1 MKALK
6 ITKNALDRLLLV
18 SSLIIL
24 VFMVLVILYQVF
36 SRQIL
41 GTAPAWTE
49 ELSRL
54 LFVWVSFFGIAYGF
68 KEKLHIGVGL
78 VVNMFPEKVQDI
90 FDYLA
95 KVLVIGFGVILMYYG
110 WQFTVLTSSST
121 MPAIGWPSS
130 VLYACMPITG
140 VFVTL
145 NGIEL
150 LFRKGMHQELDD
162 VSEE

>member
-6 ITKNALDRLLLV
+6 MTKNALDRLLLV

-24 VFMVLVILYQVF
+24 VVMVLVILYQVF

-95 KVLVIGFGVILMYYG
+95 KALVIAFGMILIYYG

-130 VLYACMPITG
+130 VLYACMPIAG